1 MMNRFNQV
9 TTAIIAGA
17 LFSASPVHAG
27 STSIYAGVDKNPSAA
42 TAYAGAVIA
51 FNGDLS
57 KDGYLVRI
65 NASGTNYD
73 YDTSAFPQGVSGSAK
88 RLEVGI
94 GHQWIEQHSRVS
106 FYIGGDHQVHDLSPD
121 DTANLSRGTENGLA
135 VQLEASNDNS
145 PYDLALI
152 ASYSNSNDTYFT
164 RVRGGYPMG
173 GNTVGLEG
181 ALSGSESYAEKRIG
195 GYLSIPYG
203 GHTAINFSLGKS
215 DSEGKNSIEN
225 SEGLYLQLGISDQF

>member
-1 MMNRFNQV
+1 MMKRFNLV
-9 TTAIIAGA
+9 ATAVMAGT
-17 LFSASPVHAG
+17 LFSALPAHSG
-27 STSIYAGVDKNPSAA
+27 STSLYAGVDKNPSAA
-42 TAYAGAVIA
+42 TLYAGAVVA

-57 KDGYLVRI
+57 KNGYLVRI

-73 YDTSAFPQGVSGSAK
+73 YDTTAIPQGVSGSAK

-94 GHQWIEQHSRVS
+94 GHQWIEKHSRVS

-145 PYDLALI
+145 PYDLSMI

-164 RVRGGYPMG
+164 RVRGGSSMG
-173 GNTVGLEG
+173 SNTVGLEG

-195 GYLSIPYG
+195 AYLSVPYG

-215 DSEGKNSIEN
+215 DSEGKNSIQN
-225 SEGLYLQLGISDQF
+225 TEGLYLQLGISDQF